1 MIERAKRAV
10 IEHKPALLVILCLML
25 VGIAY
30 AIGRHSAPGQTA
42 AEKPAVMTQEQTQDA
57 AALRAQLDEAASPS
71 ALEAAARANGM
82 VPAGPTGFIT
92 LGTGTVEGGKPAQ

>member
-1 MIERAKRAV
+1 LMPSIKAV
-10 IEHKPALLVILCLML
+10 SSGACPPNDMDNPRNLS
-25 VGIAY
+25 
-30 AIGRHSAPGQTA
+30 RRPSAP
-42 AEKPAVMTQEQTQDA
+42 
-57 AALRAQLDEAASPS
+57 PS